1 MNKKLAFG
9 IGALGKDMVYAMV
22 SGFILYYYNTVLGI
36 SGTFTGIMMMLARV
50 FDAFNDPI
58 MGVIVEKTNTK
69 FGKFR
74 PWIFSGTLLNALIL
88 YGMFA
93 IPESLSSSMVLVYA
107 SAAYVLWGVTY
118 TMMDIPFWSMI
129 PALTTPGPDRENL
142 TVVGRTSA
150 SIGYAIPT
158 AITMLLVT
166 HLGNSERQGFAI
178 LAAILALLFILFE
191 TICVVGIKETKVSQG
206 QTPTLKEMLKALVS
220 NDQAMLVVL
229 AIILFNSSIYL
240 TTQLALYFFKYD
252 IGNSE
257 IFGLFGI
264 IGGLG
269 QMLSMM
275 SLPVLRKR
283 WSTKQVLVGGICLT
297 ISGYLILFILA
308 TLNQT
313 SIFLLGLS
321 AFIIYIGFGLVT
333 VLTTIFLAD
342 TVDYGE
348 WKTGQRNES
357 VVFSMQTFVVKL
369 ASAISVLIS
378 GIGIDVI
385 GLDVN
390 ASQQTPESLLGLRIL
405 MTLVPI
411 VGFVVSLGYFTKK
424 YKLTEAETKRIAEE
438 LAKKRQAVLG
448 HD

>member
-1 MNKKLAFG
+1 MNKKISYG
-9 IGALGKDMVYAMV
+9 IGALGKDMVYALV
-22 SGFILYYYNTVLGI
+22 SGFILYYYNTILGI

-58 MGVIVEKTNTK
+58 MGVVVEKTNTK

-74 PWIFSGTLLNALIL
+74 PWIFSGTIINALIL

-93 IPESLSSSMVLVYA
+93 MPESLSGTAMLIYA
-107 SAAYVLWGVTY
+107 SLAYVLWGVSY

-129 PALTTPGPDRENL
+129 PALTKPGKEREDL

-150 SIGYAIPT
+150 SIGFAIPT

-166 HLGNSERQGFAI
+166 HLGSSERQGFAY
-178 LAAILALLFILFE
+178 LAAGIALVFILFE
-191 TICVVGIKETKVSQG
+191 TICILGIKEKPTKADK
-206 QTPTLKEMLKALVS
+206 TPSLKEMLQSLVS

-240 TTQLALYFFKYD
+240 TSQLALYFFKYD

-264 IGGLG
+264 IGGAG
-269 QMLSMM
+269 QMFSMM
-275 SLPVLRKR
+275 TYPILRKR
-283 WSTKQVLVGGICLT
+283 WSTRQVLIGGIGVT
-297 ISGYLILFILA
+297 IFGYLLLFLLA
-308 TLNQT
+308 SLHQT
-313 SIFLLGLS
+313 SIIFLGLS

-378 GIGIDVI
+378 GIGIDLI
-385 GLDVN
+385 GLDVK
-390 ASQQTPESLLGLRIL
+390 AAQQSPETLFGLRAL
-405 MTLVPI
+405 MTIVPI
-411 VGFVVSLGYFTKK
+411 IGFVVSLCYFTKK
-424 YKLTEAETKRIAEE
+424 YKLTEAETKRIAQE
-438 LAKKRQAVLG
+438 LASRRGAEAA